1 MRYNTTME
9 DLKKIV
15 GNNIALLRKN
25 YKLTQIEFAEKL
37 NYSDKSVSK
46 WERGEALPDVYVLKQ
61 IADFFS
67 VSVDTLL
74 KEYKSDKALLNKSK
88 KYKATNRLIISLIS
102 AGGCWVIA
110 TLIFILLCWSPTPIS
125 RPWLVFLWCADVSL
139 LILFIF
145 SAIWGG
151 KILMS
156 VTLSLLLWYFITS
169 IFITVSFNNKWLIY
183 ILGIP
188 VQIIIIL
195 SFLISKRKV
204 ENKKND
210 DNIMQEV
217 SEEKD
222 GN

>member
-1 MRYNTTME
+1 ME

-46 WERGEALPDVYVLKQ
+46 WERGESLPDIYVLKQ
-61 IADFFS
+61 ISEFFS
-67 VSVDTLL
+67 VSVDSLL

-125 RPWLVFLWCADVSL
+125 RPWLAFLWCADVSL
-139 LILFIF
+139 LVLFIF

-151 KILMS
+151 KVLMTI
-156 VTLSLLLWYFITS
+156 TLSTLLWYFITS
-169 IFITVSFNNKWLIY
+169 VFVTVSFESKWLIY

-204 ENKKND
+204 DNKQNEENNKD
-210 DNIMQEV
+210 IV
-217 SEEKD
+217 SEENN

>member
-1 MRYNTTME
+1 ME

-61 IADFFS
+61 IAQFFNIT
-67 VSVDTLL
+67 VDAML
-74 KEYKSDKALLNKSK
+74 KEYKNDKSLISKSK
-88 KYKATNRLIISLIS
+88 KFKNTNHLIISLIS

-110 TLIFILLCWSPTPIS
+110 TLIFILLCWFPTS
-125 RPWLVFLWCADVSL
+125 VTRPWLTFIWCLDISALV
-139 LILFIF
+139 LFIF

-151 KILMS
+151 KILTTIS
-156 VTLSLLLWYFITS
+156 LSSLLWIFIAS
-169 IFITVSFNNKWLIY
+169 VFITVDFDNKWLIF

-188 VQIIIIL
+188 VQIIILL
-195 SFLISKRKV
+195 SFLIFKKKTNKQNNVEV
-204 ENKKND
+204 ENND
-210 DNIMQEV
+210 NR
-217 SEEKD
+217 
-222 GN
+222 